1 MLKQD
6 VIKTIDNL
14 PDTASMEDIIYR
26 IYVLD
31 KHYKALRDIEAG
43 RVYSAEDIRRDI
55 LKNI

>member
-6 VIKTIDNL
+6 VINTIDNL

-43 RVYSAEDIRRDI
+43 RVYSAEDIRHDMR
-55 LKNI
+55 